1 MSRSR
6 GGGGRGRGG
15 RVLQAQLTRSSL
27 TLLSRFPSS
36 AAPPFPRVP
45 LGESLSLSLSL
56 SFSLPL
62 ALLFPLARPSRLALF
77 FFLSPL
83 LSSEL
88 LLFSSG
94 VSVSSR
100 SPSRLLL
107 PPAPLPPSAPGASP
121 QRQHSSSS
129 ILRSARILTL
139 VSCCLHFAVTFLT
152 LFFAYGWRTREKEKK
167 REK

>member
-36 AAPPFPRVP
+36 AAPPSPCVP
-45 LGESLSLSLSL
+45 LGESLSLPFSLFLSPPRAAFPPCTPFASRTLFLSL
-56 SFSLPL
+56 
-62 ALLFPLARPSRLALF
+62 
-77 FFLSPL
+77 PL

-107 PPAPLPPSAPGASP
+107 PPAPPPSPAPGASP
-121 QRQHSSSS
+121 QRQHSSS

-152 LFFAYGWRTREKEKK
+152 LFFAYGRRTREKEKK